1 MSRRPG
7 VSRVCVVCT
16 VVWLAA
22 APPVHAQDKPAAG
35 GGAWSDAAEF
45 SYVATAGNAQSTT
58 LGFKNTLGRKWERSS
73 FELKTGGVRASAT
86 TTTRTAVGPGP
97 ASFIVIE
104 EKDSALSA
112 ENYFLSGRYDR
123 KISGRVFWFAGGGW
137 TRNRFAG
144 VQNRYETS
152 GGIGNVW
159 RDTDRAKFRTDYA
172 LSYTRED
179 DVIQAPGVKDTF
191 AGFRFS
197 WKFEHKLGDTTTYGN
212 DLVIDENLDDTSDLR
227 GNMVNSV
234 SVSMSRR
241 LALKVSLQSLY
252 DHQPAFKE
260 IPLLD
265 APPPGGMKIGTVLD
279 RLDTLDTIF
288 TASLVVSL

>member
-1 MSRRPG
+1 MSRRPS

-22 APPVHAQDKPAAG
+22 APPGRAQDKPAGAA
-35 GGAWSDAAEF
+35 GAWSDAAEF
-45 SYVATAGNAQSTT
+45 GYVATAGNAQSTT

-97 ASFIVIE
+97 ASFVVIE
-104 EKDSALSA
+104 EKDTTLSA

-123 KISGRVFWFAGGGW
+123 TISGRVFWFAGGGW

-144 VQNRYETS
+144 VQNRYEAT

-179 DVIQAPGVKDTF
+179 DVIQAPDIKDSF

-197 WKFEHKLGDTTTYGN
+197 WKYEHKFGDTTTFC
-212 DLVIDENLDDTSDLR
+212 DELIIDEN
-227 GNMVNSV
+227 
-234 SVSMSRR
+234 
-241 LALKVSLQSLY
+241 
-252 DHQPAFKE
+252 
-260 IPLLD
+260 
-265 APPPGGMKIGTVLD
+265 
-279 RLDTLDTIF
+279 
-288 TASLVVSL
+288 

>member
-1 MSRRPG
+1 VRP
-7 VSRVCVVCT
+7 
-16 VVWLAA
+16 
-22 APPVHAQDKPAAG
+22 QDNPPAAIR
-35 GGAWSDAAEF
+35 AWSDAAEF
-45 SYVATAGNAQSTT
+45 GYVATAGNAQSTT

-73 FELKTGGVRASAT
+73 FEVKTGGVRVSAT

-97 ASFIVIE
+97 ASFGVVE
-104 EKDSALSA
+104 EKDTALSA
-112 ENYFLSGRYDR
+112 ENYFLNGRYDR
-123 KISGRVFWFAGGGW
+123 TISGSVFWFAGGGW

-144 VQNRYETS
+144 VENRYEAT

-159 RDTDRAKFRTDYA
+159 MDTDRAKFRTDYA

-179 DVIQAPGVKDTF
+179 DVIRAPGVRDTF

-197 WKFEHKLGDTTTYGN
+197 WKYEHRLGGTTTYGN
-212 DLVIDENLDDTSDLR
+212 DLVVDENLDDTSDLR

-234 SVSMSRR
+234 AVSMSRR
-241 LALKVSLQSLY
+241 LALKISLQSLY

-265 APPPGGMKIGTVLD
+265 APPPGGVRIGTVLD

-288 TASLVVSL
+288 TASLVVTF